1 MMPKTLSILLSIT
14 IVLSGCGSST
24 QQHGSIAD
32 VVGATALGLEVAETT
47 QDQARNE
54 VLSTPTEFDLT
65 IEQDRYSWERAR
77 FFLENYVQAAQ
88 APVIPVTKVIGSRW
102 ALSSPPSSD
111 QYVYEVWREAIPDG
125 FHYSVK
131 CLASSDIADQSQALL
146 NAANLARFVRDG
158 KLEVSLLP
166 DTRGDNGTLLE

>member
-1 MMPKTLSILLSIT
+1 MMPKTLSIVISIT
-14 IVLSGCGSST
+14 IVLAGCGSSS

-65 IEQDRYSWERAR
+65 IEQDTYSWERAR

-88 APVIPVTKVIGSRW
+88 APAIPVT
-102 ALSSPPSSD
+102 
-111 QYVYEVWREAIPDG
+111 
-125 FHYSVK
+125 
-131 CLASSDIADQSQALL
+131 
-146 NAANLARFVRDG
+146 
-158 KLEVSLLP
+158 
-166 DTRGDNGTLLE
+166 

>member
-1 MMPKTLSILLSIT
+1 MMPKTLSIVLSIT
-14 IVLSGCGSST
+14 IVLAGCGSSS
-24 QQHGSIAD
+24 QQRGSIAD

-65 IEQDRYSWERAR
+65 IEQDTYSWERAR

-88 APVIPVTKVIGSRW
+88 APAIPVTKVVGSRW
-102 ALSSPPSSD
+102 ALSSPPTSSGH
-111 QYVYEVWREAIPDG
+111 YVYEVWREAIPDG

-131 CLASSDIADQSQALL
+131 CLASSDTADQSQALL
-146 NAANLARFVRDG
+146 NSANLARFVRDG

-166 DTRGDNGTLLE
+166 VDTGR